1 MRKMLTIMIVLMFL
15 ITGFTTLSLS
25 KENNAVQKIYN
36 SDTSGFKRCYI
47 EATGKISEN
56 DWFAIIRMPNM
67 WKTFW
72 FRPPLKE
79 LDAFV
84 SFWRIVY
91 QSDSQIT
98 ISTEQ
103 NGDILWDN
111 NGQQEIHLIIIGFY
125 GIYIPQR
132 SDSNEP
138 LNVEIS
144 GNAWFAKPRL
154 M

>member
-1 MRKMLTIMIVLMFL
+1 MRKILTYMVVLMFL
-15 ITGFTTLSLS
+15 ITGFATLSFS
-25 KENNAVQKIYN
+25 KENDTVKKINN
-36 SDTSGFKRCYI
+36 SVTSGFKRCYI
-47 EATGKISEN
+47 EATGKISVD

-79 LDAFV
+79 LNAFV

-98 ISTEQ
+98 IYTEQ
-103 NGDILWDN
+103 NGDILWEN
-111 NGQQEIHLIIIGFY
+111 NEQQEVHLIIIGFY
-125 GIYIPQR
+125 GIYVPQ
-132 SDSNEP
+132 SGDPNGP
-138 LNVEIS
+138 LHVEIS

-154 M
+154 I